1 MSQQLIQFRNDI
13 ANTYKLGIEILI
25 HSRALKGISLDL
37 KLLAVNGIVQAGKI
51 GSAQGQS
58 LITLSGF
65 LSDLPVQIAPEL
77 DELEAVTSELASQ
90 LTLTSISII
99 RFIFYSTALST
110 LLENILTSRKSSFRV
125 DDFDLL
131 NINELLKLTKNPL
144 LNGLDSFEK
153 NNIDMLAKVNAEIS
167 LRSIEMLNKSID
179 YLKKS
184 EQRILNLKR
193 NGFIANYM
201 GSNILIESSY
211 LDTNQQSFQALVS
224 NIRGIV
230 DKLNLNL
237 DNMDNSIKE
246 AKNVLKKVILLISNT
261 QKYKI

>member
-1 MSQQLIQFRNDI
+1 MSQQLIKFREDVGNS
-13 ANTYKLGIEILI
+13 YKLGVEILI

-77 DELEAVTSELASQ
+77 EQLEVVTSELASQ

-99 RFIFYSTALST
+99 RFIFYSSALSN
-110 LLENILTSRKSSFRV
+110 LLDEILIKQKSSFRSG
-125 DDFDLL
+125 DFNLL
-131 NINELLKLTKNPL
+131 SIIDLLKLTNNPL
-144 LNGLDSFEK
+144 LKGLDSFEK
-153 NNIDMLAKVNAEIS
+153 NNIDMLAKVNADIS
-167 LRSIEMLNKSID
+167 LNSIEMLNKSID

-211 LDTNQQSFQALVS
+211 LDSNQQSFQALVS

-230 DKLNLNL
+230 DKLNFNL

-261 QKYKI
+261 QNT